1 MKAMNGY
8 RQTRWL
14 ATACAT
20 AATAGLAALAT

>member
-1 MKAMNGY
+1 MRAMNCY

-20 AATAGLAALAT
+20 ATAGVLAPASD